1 MLHRNSAPQEIQSL
15 AHRRCYHS
23 VCKIVAPP
31 LFPLIHHRL
40 IRIPSN
46 RCRASL
52 PHPTSDLDS
61 NAKTGFHALSSFYP
75 SRRVSSRRPAFKSCR
90 VFRHDCPSLAIH
102 LPLLSSFLSRPH
114 LHLYLF
120 LLSVHLCSSSS
131 SSLLVFHRSS
141 SFHRYFFSFLFFF
154 FYRSPAHAA
163 ESPPRALPISSLS
176 CSYLSVYLSLFPLFF
191 HAFSR
196 IFGERS

>member
-1 MLHRNSAPQEIQSL
+1 MLHRNSTSQEIQSL

-61 NAKTGFHALSSFYP
+61 NAKTGFHSRLFTHLAAFPLEGQLLNLAAYSVTIVRPSLSIYP
-75 SRRVSSRRPAFKSCR
+75 SFLPFSLVLIFIYISFSCPSIPAPPPPPLSLYSTGRLVSIAIFFFSLLFFLSQPCSRCR
-90 VFRHDCPSLAIH
+90 VTAAGPSNF
-102 LPLLSSFLSRPH
+102 LPVVLVSIR
-114 LHLYLF
+114 LYI
-120 LLSVHLCSSSS
+120 
-131 SSLLVFHRSS
+131 SLPP
-141 SFHRYFFSFLFFF
+141 FFSRVFADI
-154 FYRSPAHAA
+154 R
-163 ESPPRALPISSLS
+163 
-176 CSYLSVYLSLFPLFF
+176 
-191 HAFSR
+191 
-196 IFGERS
+196 

>member
-1 MLHRNSAPQEIQSL
+1 MLHRNSTSQEIQSL

-61 NAKTGFHALSSFYP
+61 NAKTGFHSRLFTHLAAFPLEGQLLNLAAYSVTIVRPSLSIYP
-75 SRRVSSRRPAFKSCR
+75 SFLPFSLVLIFIYISFS
-90 VFRHDCPSLAIH
+90 CPSTSAPPPPPLSLYSTGRLVSIAI
-102 LPLLSSFLSRPH
+102 F
-114 LHLYLF
+114 F
-120 LLSVHLCSSSS
+120 F
-131 SSLLVFHRSS
+131 SLL
-141 SFHRYFFSFLFFF
+141 FF